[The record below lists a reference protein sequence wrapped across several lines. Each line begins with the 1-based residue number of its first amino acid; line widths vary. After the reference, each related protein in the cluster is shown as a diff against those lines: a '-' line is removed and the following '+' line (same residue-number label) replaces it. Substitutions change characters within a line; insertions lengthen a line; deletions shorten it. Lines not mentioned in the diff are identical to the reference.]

1 MPEPRS
7 GERGAE
13 GFGIG
18 HDGVASKVQRLTGAL
33 RRVGMARAAGIL
45 DHRNDSEIGGV
56 ARGRLDADF
65 PRNAQRARRHRAC
78 ATPCDGRRRPVIPG
92 RAKREPQMC
101 NCTSGNPWIPGS
113 PLRGAPE

>member
-33 RRVGMARAAGIL
+33 RRVGMTGAAGIL
-45 DHRNDSEIGGV
+45 DHHRNDSEIGGV

-65 PRNAQRARRHRAC
+65 PRNAPGM
-78 ATPCDGRRRPVIPG
+78 TPQIYFHLSVELR
-92 RAKREPQMC
+92 
-101 NCTSGNPWIPGS
+101 S
-113 PLRGAPE
+113 PLPRPTRGFAGIHTTSYP